1 MPVIK
6 PGIKLPKTDS
16 QWKAAN
22 DYFHAMLPMSMIDPK
37 NIGDSVFKMF
47 EVLYIY
53 FKNTYGIVDTTSG
66 DMEGQIQANAE
77 ERFKIML
84 MHLKVESSPI

>member
-1 MPVIK
+1 
-6 PGIKLPKTDS
+6 
-16 QWKAAN
+16 
-22 DYFHAMLPMSMIDPK
+22 MLPMSMIDPK